1 MERETGVGPTP
12 GQEADPNCTISGET
26 DGGSLRE
33 IDVIAPPLVPILYPE
48 HHLKLAQR
56 RGARRFAV
64 GARASLIPAN
74 RWGEVAA
81 RAKNDS
87 LRDIARDL
95 GVSHETVRKAV
106 RDGTR

>member
-1 MERETGVGPTP
+1 MERETGVSPTP
-12 GQEADPNCTISGET
+12 GQEADPNCT
-26 DGGSLRE
+26 
-33 IDVIAPPLVPILYPE
+33 LVPILYPE